1 MQRSEMYKKDNL
13 LFKVFCKDIEDIK
26 KRFSIG
32 GIGLTEIKEIPGTFN
47 MLFLKEDQFTAVCEN
62 GKFYLVTI

>member
-1 MQRSEMYKKDNL
+1 MTRPEMYKLDNL
-13 LFKVFCKDIEDIK
+13 LYKVFCKDIEDIK
-26 KRFSIG
+26 QRFSIG
-32 GIGLTEIKEIPGTFN
+32 GIGITEIKEISGSYN